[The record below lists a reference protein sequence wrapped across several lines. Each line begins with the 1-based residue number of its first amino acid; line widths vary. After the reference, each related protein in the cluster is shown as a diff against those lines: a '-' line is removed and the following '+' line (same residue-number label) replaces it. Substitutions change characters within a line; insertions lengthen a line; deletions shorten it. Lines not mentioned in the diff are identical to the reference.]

1 MYNEFFLNIFLMFL
15 YFIKYTK
22 YYFKNVQLI
31 AKIKN
36 IEATMW

>member
-1 MYNEFFLNIFLMFL
+1 MFL

-36 IEATMW
+36 VEATM